1 MLPCEER
8 GLDLPQVVHQ
18 LAVEPAHQL
27 AILVQTK
34 IQQPIGRSGGT
45 GVEPRRCS
53 VEAQAFLQPPA
64 SAPPRRG
71 VLPASRRR
79 GVWPHH
85 ASGPSPKVTRPSVY
99 QGPDCWRRDRV
110 AFSAGCRTGRTRR
123 HVRAEQTCLAGG
135 IVNQR
140 FERAVGFGCK
150 RHGAGQNDS
159 FAFCFSSRRGK
170 NLDFFRSAEFGRR
183 KFRRASISSILRRRR
198 AEIRTWKSS
207 RPTAPP
213 KDKHLN
219 RRSAEH
225 LPCGKISHGCPRK
238 RSCGIA
244 VLNVRETIRMKKITS
259 FPHCQVSPK
268 ASSTSPAASS
278 ARWTCTRSLV
288 SGPNSRSAPASAAG
302 M

>member
-1 MLPCEER
+1 M
-8 GLDLPQVVHQ
+8 PQVVHQ

-53 VEAQAFLQPPA
+53 VVAQAFLQPPA
-64 SAPPRRG
+64 SAPPQRG

-85 ASGPSPKVTRPSVY
+85 ASGPTTKVTRPSVY
-99 QGPDCWRRDRV
+99 QRPDCWRRDRV
-110 AFSAGCRTGRTRR
+110 AFPAGRRTGRTRR
-123 HVRAEQTCLAGG
+123 HGRAEQTCLAGG
-135 IVNQR
+135 MVNQR

-159 FAFCFSSRRGK
+159 FAFCFSSLEGGGI
-170 NLDFFRSAEFGRR
+170 LDFFRSTEFGRR
-183 KFRRASISSILRRRR
+183 KFRRAEISFILRRRR
-198 AEIRTWKSS
+198 AEIRTCKSS

-225 LPCGKISHGCPRK
+225 LLAEKYLTV
-238 RSCGIA
+238 
-244 VLNVRETIRMKKITS
+244 VLENEATA
-259 FPHCQVSPK
+259 SPY
-268 ASSTSPAASS
+268 
-278 ARWTCTRSLV
+278 
-288 SGPNSRSAPASAAG
+288 
-302 M
+302 

>member
-1 MLPCEER
+1 LLPCEER

-159 FAFCFSSRRGK
+159 FAFCFSSLGEK
-170 NLDFFRSAEFGRR
+170 NWTFSAPQNLDAENSGARRFLLYFAGVGPKSAPGNPHAQPLHL
-183 KFRRASISSILRRRR
+183 KINTLTAAAPNTSL
-198 AEIRTWKSS
+198 AE
-207 RPTAPP
+207 
-213 KDKHLN
+213 KHLTV
-219 RRSAEH
+219 
-225 LPCGKISHGCPRK
+225 
-238 RSCGIA
+238 
-244 VLNVRETIRMKKITS
+244 VLENEATA
-259 FPHCQVSPK
+259 SPY
-268 ASSTSPAASS
+268 
-278 ARWTCTRSLV
+278 
-288 SGPNSRSAPASAAG
+288 
-302 M
+302 